1 MTSALRLRL
10 FSLGAA
16 AALAACAE
24 TARAPLAPEAALS
37 LNALQGGLLSCTPL
51 PEATAN
57 QTIGPE
63 GGVLTVGPHSLT
75 VPAGALSA
83 PVTIT
88 AVAPSGAVR
97 RVDFAPDGLQFAE
110 PARLS
115 LSYQGCG
122 LAGILAPKRVVQIDH
137 DLSILEVLPSLDL
150 RSLLTTSASLE
161 HFSGYAVA
169 W

>member
-1 MTSALRLRL
+1 MTSRLRLRL
-10 FSLGAA
+10 FLFGAA
-16 AALAACAE
+16 AVLAACAE
-24 TARAPLAPEAALS
+24 NARAPLAPESALS
-37 LNALQGGLLSCTPL
+37 LNALQGGLLTCTPL
-51 PEATAN
+51 PEATAS

-88 AVAPSGAVR
+88 AVAPSVTVR

-115 LSYQGCG
+115 MSYEGCG
-122 LAGILAPKRVVQIDH
+122 LTGILMPRRIVQIDH
-137 DLSILEVLPSLDL
+137 DLNILEVLPSLDL
-150 RSLLTTSASLE
+150 RSLFTTSASLE